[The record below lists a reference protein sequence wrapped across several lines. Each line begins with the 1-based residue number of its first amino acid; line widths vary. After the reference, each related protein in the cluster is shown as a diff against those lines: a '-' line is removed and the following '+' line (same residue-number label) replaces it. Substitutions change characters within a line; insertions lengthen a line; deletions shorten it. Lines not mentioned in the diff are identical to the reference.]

1 MGANFLLS
9 LHLLIHSYNVSI
21 PASISFIENTSLLKN
36 RGLGKTVVESYNFVS
51 KMNNKYGVSQKVGK
65 KIGEAVDNVESDSET
80 LESIKSS
87 LGSAASKFDELN
99 KEYDFGL
106 KAKQV
111 ASSASVLSDAA
122 VGKID
127 EANKKYNFI
136 QLAKNAVNTA
146 IDKIREAANE

>member
-1 MGANFLLS
+1 MKVKVCHGKVIIDQKS
-9 LHLLIHSYNVSI
+9 IIHLNQFEVTIWAKH
-21 PASISFIENTSLLKN
+21 NTMEQSC
-36 RGLGKTVVESYNFVS
+36 
-51 KMNNKYGVSQKVGK
+51 QK
-65 KIGEAVDNVESDSET
+65 
-80 LESIKSS
+80 
-87 LGSAASKFDELN
+87 
-99 KEYDFGL
+99 YDFGL

-111 ASSASVLSDAA
+111 ALSASVLSDAA